1 MRVFLVIL
9 YCCLAVGPFPLTKIG
24 QVFGSS
30 SQLPFDPSKP
40 YALVVGDYGT
50 LFIFDGHQLFPFH
63 TPTNFNLTEV
73 RWRHDGAYA
82 LAVGKS
88 NTLLKI
94 TLSNGAVSVQAI
106 PTPFLSNS
114 TTLQSITWKADDSS
128 ALITGPWGKYVLYDG
143 QLATFISSPISDR
156 SIDASAWDPT
166 TNMALLAGNNDTIA
180 EFDGTN
186 TNTSIAPPS
195 TNCTRDN
202 TCVYHS
208 VRWSPSGSYALI
220 GGDNSTLYKYQQ
232 GSLTKQNTA
241 VLFEVYPHRI
251 FSISFNPDGG
261 IGLIAGALGLTVIAT
276 ETKCDYNI
284 FSNANTV
291 CLNYKRIQLYTAFNG
306 TLIDLHR
313 IGDFFDAGW
322 MPGTQNAYAVGPA
335 LVTPCPLDK
344 GCTRLGWTVARITSS
359 YVSLLLQDTS
369 ASYSLRSI
377 DWQPTIRASNPQM
390 FTWYLLGWGSIGF
403 TATIIVVKRKTLRE
417 WLGKSARSTT
427 VGPAINPVS
436 RGPDKQEEYS

>member
-1 MRVFLVIL
+1 
-9 YCCLAVGPFPLTKIG
+9 
-24 QVFGSS
+24 
-30 SQLPFDPSKP
+30 
-40 YALVVGDYGT
+40 
-50 LFIFDGHQLFPFH
+50 
-63 TPTNFNLTEV
+63 
-73 RWRHDGAYA
+73 
-82 LAVGKS
+82 
-88 NTLLKI
+88 
-94 TLSNGAVSVQAI
+94 
-106 PTPFLSNS
+106 
-114 TTLQSITWKADDSS
+114 
-128 ALITGPWGKYVLYDG
+128 DG

-284 FSNANTV
+284 FSNADRKSTR
-291 CLNYKRIQLYTAFNG
+291 LNSSHGSIS
-306 TLIDLHR
+306 
-313 IGDFFDAGW
+313 
-322 MPGTQNAYAVGPA
+322 YAVFC
-335 LVTPCPLDK
+335 LK
-344 GCTRLGWTVARITSS
+344 KKI
-359 YVSLLLQDTS
+359 
-369 ASYSLRSI
+369 
-377 DWQPTIRASNPQM
+377 
-390 FTWYLLGWGSIGF
+390 
-403 TATIIVVKRKTLRE
+403 KT
-417 WLGKSARSTT
+417 
-427 VGPAINPVS
+427 
-436 RGPDKQEEYS
+436 